1 MHKNSDSHE
10 LRPLTGIRG
19 IAAIAVVFFHFS
31 SSWYPLMPALKCL
44 DSIAAR
50 GWLGVDLFFIL
61 SGLILSYVYTSGD
74 KKFGIHEYKKFLWFR
89 LARIYPNHIATLGFL
104 VLLVVLTNFIGIK
117 ISGKYPIWCLPFE
130 VTLTQGW
137 PFIPSGIWNYPSWS
151 ISAEWFAYLCIFPI
165 SWRILRCRLGAM
177 GFLFLGYF
185 FLALWLGCF
194 RLEIFKNHGAL
205 LQVSCEFMAGSL
217 FFGAIRE
224 APALARV
231 LQKYGTLFFI
241 VILAIAG
248 FLPLSAGFASYL
260 IILVFPLLLI
270 SLTSE
275 TSFFAKSV
283 STRVML
289 WLGKISYAMY
299 MSHAIVQKLIKVFL
313 PSEHYAHATLEIR
326 ALVLFTN
333 MALILLGAVLL
344 YYLVE
349 IPARNLMR
357 RMEIAW
363 MTAPK

>member
-1 MHKNSDSHE
+1 
-10 LRPLTGIRG
+10 
-19 IAAIAVVFFHFS
+19 
-31 SSWYPLMPALKCL
+31 
-44 DSIAAR
+44 
-50 GWLGVDLFFIL
+50 
-61 SGLILSYVYTSGD
+61 
-74 KKFGIHEYKKFLWFR
+74 
-89 LARIYPNHIATLGFL
+89 
-104 VLLVVLTNFIGIK
+104 
-117 ISGKYPIWCLPFE
+117 
-130 VTLTQGW
+130 
-137 PFIPSGIWNYPSWS
+137 
-151 ISAEWFAYLCIFPI
+151 
-165 SWRILRCRLGAM
+165 
-177 GFLFLGYF
+177 
-185 FLALWLGCF
+185 
-194 RLEIFKNHGAL
+194 
-205 LQVSCEFMAGSL
+205 
-217 FFGAIRE
+217 
-224 APALARV
+224 
-231 LQKYGTLFFI
+231 LFFI